1 MSVGRG
7 LAPCLH
13 RQRYFYFVAASTDE
27 TTEDTRFDED
37 EDETRSYDDSTHR
50 HYDPVMETVAPGTK
64 YLSSK
69 SIPSARRRQH
79 NRLAVSRT
87 PFIQPVF
94 GEHGKYEKKTPR
106 LLQKFG
112 PFC

>member
-1 MSVGRG
+1 MSVGQG
-7 LAPCLH
+7 SHHALIAK
-13 RQRYFYFVAASTDE
+13 RYFHFVAASVDE
-27 TTEDTRFDED
+27 TTEDTRIDED
-37 EDETRSYDDSTHR
+37 QDETRSYDDTTHR
-50 HYDPVMETVAPGTK
+50 HYDPAMEMVAPGTK

-94 GEHGKYEKKTPR
+94 GKHKTP
-106 LLQKFG
+106 Q
-112 PFC
+112 PF

>member
-1 MSVGRG
+1 M
-7 LAPCLH
+7 
-13 RQRYFYFVAASTDE
+13 AANVDE

-37 EDETRSYDDSTHR
+37 EDETRSYDDSAHR

-64 YLSSK
+64 YRSSK

-94 GEHGKYEKKTPR
+94 GEYGNTKNAAASAEVR
-106 LLQKFG
+106 ALLLSR
-112 PFC
+112 PVSP

>member
-7 LAPCLH
+7 LAPRLH

>member
-1 MSVGRG
+1 MSGCLWARG
-7 LAPCLH
+7 TRHPRANL
-13 RQRYFYFVAASTDE
+13 RYFLFVAANVDE

-94 GEHGKYEKKTPR
+94 G
-106 LLQKFG
+106 
-112 PFC
+112 